1 MVGGLGRHVADIT
14 AHIAQ
19 HDVEIHLLTPVSGD
33 VAAYE
38 VIGGVHIHRVDVH
51 EHAFDIVSRVA
62 GAIPQFLR
70 AAHRLW
76 QAVGAFDIIHVH
88 DWLLADV
95 AIELKHT
102 YQRPLIATV
111 HAIERGRHR
120 GDISSSE
127 SQVIDSIEWRLTYE
141 AWRVIVCSHYMVQ
154 QLHHEFH
161 VPLDKLDMI
170 PNGVDIPVYPF
181 ADDQHR
187 AEVRQRYQPHVA
199 PLLFAVG
206 RLVHEKGW
214 HLLIRALGE
223 VSHRFPEARLVL
235 AGVGAYQ
242 AELHRVALDA
252 GVDERVHFA
261 GFISDTER
269 NQLYAVADM
278 AVFPSLYEPFGIVA
292 LEAMALRCPVVVSD
306 TGGLREVVDLHR
318 TGLLVESDSVASL
331 VWGVHHILDHP
342 TWSAQRV
349 ATAYDEVRQVYGWG
363 TIATATVA
371 VYRRVIAAW
380 QGGSWGHWQV
390 SGTPAREQS

>member
-14 AHIAQ
+14 AHIAR

-33 VAAYE
+33 VSAYE
-38 VIGGVHIHRVDVH
+38 VVGGVHVHRVDVH

-62 GAIPQFLR
+62 GAMPQFLR

-76 QAVGAFDIIHVH
+76 QVVGAFDVIHVH

-127 SQVIDSIEWRLTYE
+127 SQVIDRIEWRLTYE

-154 QLHHEFH
+154 QLHHEFQ

-181 ADDQHR
+181 ADDQAR
-187 AEVRQRYQPHVA
+187 AVVRERYQPHDA

-214 HLLIRALGE
+214 HVLIRALGGI
-223 VSHRFPEARLVL
+223 S
-235 AGVGAYQ
+235 Q
-242 AELHRVALDA
+242 RVAVDV
-252 GVDERVHFA
+252 GVDRRGQFA
-261 GFISDTER
+261 GFISDSER
-269 NQLYAVADM
+269 NHLYAVADM

-292 LEAMALRCPVVVSD
+292 LESMALRCPVVVSD

-318 TGLLVESDSVASL
+318 TGLLVEPDSVDSL
-331 VWGVHHILDHP
+331 AWGMRHILEHP
-342 TWSAQRV
+342 SWSAQRV
-349 ATAYDEVRQVYGWG
+349 ATAYDEVRQVYGWS
-363 TIATATVA
+363 TIAATTVA
-371 VYRRVIAAW
+371 VYRRVMAEW
-380 QGGSWGHWQV
+380 QRGSWGHWQ
-390 SGTPAREQS
+390 TPGHVTRECT